1 MIRSW
6 LRASSRRACASLF
19 LLAFSS
25 NLSAQIPALEFE
37 RDIGCAFC
45 DGPEL
50 FGSVQGVSLSADG
63 TIVVM
68 DAGAPMIRI
77 FAVDGRSLGTL
88 GREGDGPGE
97 LRLPLAAARR
107 ADGGLVVVDLGQKRV
122 TRFEPSGE
130 VEGVASFNAFP
141 AGAGFA
147 EDTGRLLVT
156 TTDFRGGL
164 SLLALDA
171 PTGGL
176 DTVLARVPFLEGDGM
191 RFIAPAVR
199 RDGGFAFGAGEEEY
213 RIAVYGPDA
222 ELEMPIARDVERRPR
237 TGEEID
243 AARERRYMSGGSA
256 RAEGGRP
263 RGIDV
268 DPLQPHFSNL
278 TALEFDDTDRLW
290 VRTSRGPAG
299 STTFDIFDPRGRYL
313 GETTVAREVGVYAV
327 TGEWLAGLVRDET
340 DIQRIAI
347 WRLVQRS
354 DARS

>member
-1 MIRSW
+1 MTPSW
-6 LRASSRRACASLF
+6 LRASSSLVYVSLSLIFIAPVRA
-19 LLAFSS
+19 
-25 NLSAQIPALEFE
+25 QTPALEFE
-37 RDIGCAFC
+37 REIGCAFC

-50 FGSVQGVSLSADG
+50 FGAVQGVSLSADG

-68 DAGAPMIRI
+68 DARAPMVRM

-97 LRLPLAAARR
+97 LRLPLAAVQR
-107 ADGGLVVVDLGQKRV
+107 ADGGLVVVDLLQKRV
-122 TRFEPSGE
+122 TRFEPSGD

-147 EDTGRLLVT
+147 EDAGRLVIT
-156 TTDFRGGL
+156 ATDFRGGL
-164 SLLALDA
+164 SLLALDVT
-171 PTGGL
+171 TGGL
-176 DTVLARVPFLEGDGM
+176 DTVLARVPFLDGDGM

-222 ELEMPIARDVERRPR
+222 ELEMQIERDVERRPR
-237 TGEEID
+237 TREELD
-243 AARERRYMSGGSA
+243 AASERRHVASGSRTEGS
-256 RAEGGRP
+256 RP
-263 RGIDV
+263 RAIEV
-268 DPLQPHFSNL
+268 DPRQPHFSNL
-278 TALEFDDTDRLW
+278 TALRFDETGRLW

-299 STTFDIFDPRGRYL
+299 STTFDLFDTRGRYL

-327 TGEWLAGLVRDET
+327 AGEWLTGLVSDET

-347 WRLVQRS
+347 WRLVERS
-354 DARS
+354 GARS